1 MEIKAPTE
9 ALRLFAFHLMNE
21 MFPDGIADGVLTLH
35 SKREGDAFFA
45 TAQLG
50 THAFSASADLGTH
63 FTEKRTENVACGKAL
78 FALFRA
84 LSGASVPYGTL
95 VGVRPVKIAVFYLAH
110 GLDAKQTRARLVRD
124 YCMSEEKA
132 ALLCSLAE
140 LEFEAECALHKNDA
154 MLYLSIPFCP
164 SRCRYCSF
172 VSHSAPSQLALLDEY
187 LDRMKEELQETGELF
202 RETGRKLRA
211 VYLGGGTPGLLSAK
225 QLDGLFTL
233 LKQEFSLPPD
243 TEVTAE
249 LGRPDTITDEKCR
262 VLSDHKISRV
272 CINPQSLNDEV
283 LSVNRRAH
291 TAADFYRAY
300 ECAERAEI
308 PTINTDLIAG
318 LVGDTPEGF
327 LKTVDEIH
335 ALSPENLTI
344 HALCKKRASS
354 EEASPDPDEDHR
366 WLDAMQTA
374 ERACIKKG
382 YAPYYLYRQKNTIA
396 NLENLGYTKED
407 HACFYNIAMMEDLCD
422 IFAVGAGAMT
432 KLRRKTDDGY
442 QMIRLPAY
450 KYPSEYLA
458 DPEKGR
464 RNRTEAK
471 TLCLE

>member
-1 MEIKAPTE
+1 MEITAPTE

-21 MFPDGIADGVLTLH
+21 MFPNGSLEGSLSLDSV
-35 SKREGDAFFA
+35 REGNFFVS
-45 TAQLG
+45 TARFG
-50 THAFSASADLGTH
+50 EHVFSASAAFEEH

-78 FALFRA
+78 FLLFSALG
-84 LSGASVPYGTL
+84 GAHVPYGTL
-95 VGVRPVKIAVFYLAH
+95 VGVRPVKIAVFYRSHKL
-110 GLDAKQTRARLVRD
+110 GPIETKARLVRD
-124 YCMSEEKA
+124 YCMSDEKA
-132 ALLCSLAE
+132 ELLCTLAE
-140 LEFEAECALHKNDA
+140 IESQTECSLQKNDA

-172 VSHSAPSQLALLDEY
+172 ISHSAPSQLALLDEY
-187 LDRMKEELQETGELF
+187 FERMSDEIQETAELF
-202 RETGRKLRA
+202 SETGRTLRA
-211 VYLGGGTPGLLSAK
+211 VYLGGGTPGLLSAE
-225 QLDGLFTL
+225 QLYRLFTQ
-233 LKQEFSLPPD
+233 LKRDFSLASN

-262 VLSDHKISRV
+262 ALSEHGISRI

-283 LSVNRRAH
+283 LSVNLRAH

-300 ECAERAEI
+300 ECAKRAGI
-308 PTINTDLIAG
+308 RTINTDLIAG

-327 LKTVDEIH
+327 LRTVGEILT
-335 ALSPENLTI
+335 LSPENLTI

-354 EEASPDPDEDHR
+354 EDESPDADLDHR
-366 WLDAMQTA
+366 WFDAMQTA
-374 ERACIKKG
+374 DRACIKNA

-396 NLENLGYTKED
+396 NLENLGYTKAD
-407 HACFYNIAMMEDLCD
+407 HTCIYNIAMMEDLCD

-458 DPEKGR
+458 DLEKGR
-464 RNRTEAK
+464 RNRVQVKA
-471 TLCLE
+471 LCME